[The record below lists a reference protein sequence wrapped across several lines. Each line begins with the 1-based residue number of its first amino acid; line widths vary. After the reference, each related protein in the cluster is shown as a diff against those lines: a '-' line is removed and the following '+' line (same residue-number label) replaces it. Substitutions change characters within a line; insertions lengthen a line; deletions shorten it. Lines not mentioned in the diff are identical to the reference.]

1 MSDGALIRSAY
12 LIGIAATLAP
22 CLAHGQDQNQQ
33 PEEAGTTG
41 PSMQEVVVTATATS
55 VRKLDASYTIVT
67 ADADQIRR
75 ANPKS
80 TADLLKI
87 SPGIWPESTGG
98 QTGANIEVAGF
109 PTGGDAPYFTVQL
122 MGSPLYGMPTLSFFE
137 QSTLVRLDDTIDRVE
152 IVQGGPAV
160 VFADGQPGASA
171 NFILRRGSDTPN
183 GSLGFTYGSEDL
195 ARVDGFYGF
204 PVGAGWVGSV
214 GGFYRSSDGVRDPQY
229 KADKGGQFT
238 ATLSRDFDSGRL
250 MFFGRYLNDK
260 NQFITPIP
268 LIQRGT
274 DKFDDFPGFDPLKD
288 TYNSNAL
295 RHVFLPSYPGGG
307 TNADLADGRGADFG
321 FFGGNLDWEFGN
333 GWALTDRLLVDGGD
347 ADTNALFS
355 SSNPAT
361 LTDELFNLATTLGG
375 FRLPAGSLA
384 TSQFV
389 GGGAVDPNQSVI
401 KQGWW
406 HIHKRLFNVNNE
418 LRVNKQLFEGNT
430 LTLGTYLAYYTMDDK
445 WSLGNTM
452 LMTNTPN
459 ARPITVSY
467 VSGGQT
473 FFLTDP
479 LGFSDFSGFHITER
493 GHANNKAVYVS
504 DSWRI
509 GKFLVDG
516 SYRYEWLDAT
526 NRVCNLTKRNID
538 GNPLTLYDNGVD
550 TCNGTLAITDY
561 SPSHGAWTVGVNY
574 TLLDNMSVYAR
585 YNEGIHFSDFDN
597 GIRGSTTASPPPL
610 ATVDNREVG
619 WKWQT
624 RWIYADI
631 SAYRKVFKGIPYTPS
646 NGLGVPFTDQR
657 LFYGADSKGVNVNL
671 AVSPI
676 KNLTLQLVGNY
687 LDGHYTHYDACIP
700 FVNLVVGNGCAR
712 IEGQQLQRQPK
723 VRFAFQPSYTQP
735 MPWGDV
741 NVYVTYSH
749 VGDHTQDQSGLQE
762 LGTYDT
768 FDFGIGANV
777 GDNWEFRVQGTNVTD
792 ELGLTESNSR
802 IFGPAAGAGG
812 VILARPLEGREIQGQ
827 VKYKFGT

>member
-1 MSDGALIRSAY
+1 MNHGVLIQSAR
-12 LIGIAATLAP
+12 LLGVAVAFTP
-22 CLAHGQDQNQQ
+22 CLLYAQDQQQ
-33 PEEAGTTG
+33 PAEAVTG
-41 PSMQEVVVTATATS
+41 PSLQEVVVTATATA

-67 ADADQIRR
+67 ADQEQIRR

-137 QSTLVRLDDTIDRVE
+137 QSTLMRLDDTIEHVE
-152 IVQGGPAV
+152 IVQGGPSV
-160 VFADGQPGASA
+160 VFADAQPGASA
-171 NFILRRGSDTPN
+171 NFILRRGSHDPT
-183 GSLGFTYGSEDL
+183 GSLGFTYGSENL

-204 PVGAGWVGSV
+204 PVSGDWVGSV
-214 GGFYRSSDGVRDPQY
+214 GGFYRISDGVRDPQF

-238 ATLSRDFDSGRL
+238 ATLSRDFDNARV
-250 MFFGRYLNDK
+250 MFYGRYLNDK

-268 LIQRGT
+268 LIQTGS
-274 DKFDDFPGFDPLKD
+274 DHFHAYPGFDPLKG
-288 TYNSNAL
+288 TYNSEAL

-321 FFGGNLDWEFGN
+321 FLGGNLDWEFGD
-333 GWALTDRLLVDGGD
+333 GWSLTDRLLVNGGT

-361 LTDELFNLATTLGG
+361 LVEELFTLPTDLGG
-375 FRLPAGSLA
+375 FALPAGAVA

-389 GGGAVDPNQSVI
+389 GGGTVDPNQSVI

-406 HIHKRLFNVNNE
+406 HIHKRLRNVNND
-418 LRVNKQLFEGNT
+418 LRVSKKIFTDNT
-430 LTLGTYLAYYTMDDK
+430 LTVGAYLAYYEMDDK

-473 FFLTDP
+473 FALTDP
-479 LGFSDFSGFHITER
+479 QGFSDFSGFHIIER
-493 GHANNKAVYVS
+493 GHANNKAVYLS
-504 DSWRI
+504 DSWRLDKWLI
-509 GKFLVDG
+509 DA

-538 GNPLTLYDNGVD
+538 GNPLTLYDNAVD
-550 TCNGTLAITDY
+550 TCDGTFAVTDY
-561 SPSHGAWTVGVNY
+561 SPSHGSWTAGVNY
-574 TLLDNMSVYAR
+574 TLLENMSVYAR
-585 YNEGIHFSDFDN
+585 YNEGVHFSDFDN
-597 GIRGSTTASPPPL
+597 GIRGSTTDAPPPL
-610 ATVDNREVG
+610 ATVSNREIG

-624 RWIYADI
+624 SWLYADI
-631 SAYRKVFKGIPYTPS
+631 SAYRKVFNGIPYTPS
-646 NGLGVPFTDQR
+646 NGLGVPLTGQR
-657 LFYGADSKGVNVNL
+657 FFYGADSKGVNVNL
-671 AVSPI
+671 AVTPI

-687 LDGHYTHYDACIP
+687 LDGHYTHYDACVP
-700 FVNLVVGNGCAR
+700 FVNFVVGNGCAP

-723 VRFAFQPSYTQP
+723 IRFAFQPSYTQP
-735 MPWGDV
+735 MTWGDM
-741 NVYVTYSH
+741 NVFVTYSH
-749 VGDHTQDQSGLQE
+749 VGKHTQDQSGLQQ

-768 FDFGIGANV
+768 LDFGLSANV
-777 GDNWEFRVQGTNVTD
+777 GENWQFRIQGTNVTN

-812 VILARPLEGREIQGQ
+812 VILARPLEGREVSGQ
-827 VKYKFGT
+827 VLYKF